1 MHEELGLAH
10 GALSCSTIL
19 LDLNG
24 RVKIGKFQSETGR
37 GLLLMCQANVG
48 DSFIEKRQLNP
59 DSERNDVRSLGAI
72 MMELME
78 PTTYILDAQSTKLKD
93 SDRWKNSLGVEDFL
107 AATQHK
113 SLPELIQVRSL
124 IDLDL
129 GMYSDV
135 NKHDFLPQEPL
146 GTCLAS
152 HVFCALR
159 AARLG
164 DWDILSVP

>member
-1 MHEELGLAH
+1 
-10 GALSCSTIL
+10 
-19 LDLNG
+19 
-24 RVKIGKFQSETGR
+24 
-37 GLLLMCQANVG
+37 MCQANVG
-48 DSFIEKRQLNP
+48 DSFIEKRRLNP

-93 SDRWKNSLGVEDFL
+93 SDRWKNSLGIEDFL

-113 SLPELIQVRSL
+113 SLKELKEVRSL

-129 GMYSDV
+129 GMYSDA

-146 GTCLAS
+146 GICLAS
-152 HVFCALR
+152 HVFYALR